1 MNSSPPQIP
10 LQPIPFERDLPNL
23 ARAVAASG
31 AVKIVALGSSTTAGE
46 GGIVAYPY
54 RLEAFLRDAYAN
66 QRIDVI
72 NRGVSGEEA
81 PKELGRMD
89 RDVIAEKPDLVIW
102 QMGTNAVWQSK
113 QDDPPSH
120 EATIAALR
128 SGIRRVKGAGSID
141 IILMDPQYVP
151 AMLTEATRQAT
162 CRMVAAISE
171 VSGLEEVNLFRR
183 FELMKGWHEVAK
195 ISFDRMVDPTDCFRL
210 HDSDWTTRQ
219 LTGAL
224 GGLILARVPK
234 PAPSSQI
241 S

>member
-10 LQPIPFERDLPNL
+10 VQPIPFEHELPNL
-23 ARAVAASG
+23 AEAVAASG
-31 AVKIVALGSSTTAGE
+31 RVKIVALGSSTTAGE

-81 PKELGRMD
+81 PKELERME
-89 RDVIAEKPDLVIW
+89 RDVIVETPDLVIW

-120 EATIAALR
+120 DATIAALR
-128 SGIRRVKGAGSID
+128 AGIQRVKRAGSID

-162 CRMVAAISE
+162 CRMVAAIAE
-171 VSGLEEVNLFRR
+171 VSGLEGVNLFRR

-195 ISFDRMVDPTDCFRL
+195 ISFDRMVDPSDCMRL

-219 LTGAL
+219 LINTL